1 MQFHKHIPDQ
11 PKIYEE
17 EQSFEKAASLSNY
30 FLDGL
35 FSLQDLDVI
44 KDIRGYGLLG
54 AVELYPKG
62 APGALGTQTQKD
74 LFWNGMHV
82 KFTGDSGIVA
92 PPFASEKEHID
103 EMIDKLRMT
112 LEAI

>member
-1 MQFHKHIPDQ
+1 M
-11 PKIYEE
+11 
-17 EQSFEKAASLSNY
+17 
-30 FLDGL
+30 
-35 FSLQDLDVI
+35 
-44 KDIRGYGLLG
+44 
-54 AVELYPKG
+54 
-62 APGALGTQTQKD
+62 QTQKD

>member
-1 MQFHKHIPDQ
+1 M
-11 PKIYEE
+11 
-17 EQSFEKAASLSNY
+17 
-30 FLDGL
+30 
-35 FSLQDLDVI
+35 
-44 KDIRGYGLLG
+44 KDIRGFGLMG
-54 AVELYPKG
+54 GVELHAKG
-62 APGALGTQTQKD
+62 APGLLGTQTQKD

-103 EMIDKLRMT
+103 EMVDKLRMT